1 MQSRSSAPPFRRL
14 SRLRFALMDWAE
26 YVDDDTEADLVRW
39 RRHLHESPELSFEEF
54 ETTEYVAGMLDQW
67 GIPYDRPLPTGLV
80 GHLHGKHPGPTV
92 AFRCDLDGLP
102 IDEQNGFD
110 FRSRAPGKMHACG
123 HDGHTAILL
132 GLARTLN
139 GLRDEVQGEV
149 RLLFQPAEEVLESG
163 ARHMIDAGALE
174 GVDAV
179 IGLHLISNIK
189 TGLISLVQG
198 PILAAADVFEIT
210 VTGSGGHGGYPH
222 ETTDSLMIAAGLV
235 GQLQTLVS
243 RRVSPL
249 EAAVVTVGT
258 LHAGTAPNIIPGA
271 ANLTGT
277 VRTLSEK
284 LRVKIERELTGLV
297 EHFARAHGGRPK
309 GNTCTGARHSRT
321 TAGLW
326 SSPSRPRPRRS
337 RATRWSTW
345 RRRWAPK
352 TSPTTRR
359 WRPLHSPSSAPGTR
373 SWSRT
378 SRTTTRGSRSTSAH
392 LESGC
397 VSCSNRWSG
406 RRGAHPAFQ
415 R

>member
-1 MQSRSSAPPFRRL
+1 
-14 SRLRFALMDWAE
+14 MDWAE
-26 YVDDDTEADLVRW
+26 HVDDDTEADLVRW
-39 RRHLHESPELSFEEF
+39 RRHLHQSPELSFEEF
-54 ETTEYVAGMLDQW
+54 ETTEYVAGMLDRW
-67 GIPYDRPLPTGLV
+67 GIPYDRPLRTGLV
-80 GHLHGKHPGPTV
+80 GHLRGKHPGPTV
-92 AFRCDLDGLP
+92 ALRCDLDGLP
-102 IDEQNGFD
+102 IDEQNSFD
-110 FRSRAPGKMHACG
+110 FRSRTRGKMHACG

-139 GLRDEVQGEV
+139 GLRDEVRGEV

-163 ARHMIDAGALE
+163 ARHLIDAGALE

-189 TGLISLVQG
+189 TGVISLVEG

-297 EHFARAHGGRPK
+297 EHFTRAHGGSAEVKYMHGSPVLENHRGLVEFLKPAAAAAVESNSVVDVAPEMGAEDFAYYSQVAPTAFALIGS
-309 GNTCTGARHSRT
+309 GNKELESDFPHHHPRFTIDERALGI
-321 TAGLW
+321 GLRFMLE
-326 SSPSRPRPRRS
+326 SVE
-337 RATRWSTW
+337 
-345 RRRWAPK
+345 
-352 TSPTTRR
+352 
-359 WRPLHSPSSAPGTR
+359 
-373 SWSRT
+373 RT
-378 SRTTTRGSRSTSAH
+378 SGSA
-392 LESGC
+392 SGL
-397 VSCSNRWSG
+397 
-406 RRGAHPAFQ
+406 PAMK
-415 R
+415 